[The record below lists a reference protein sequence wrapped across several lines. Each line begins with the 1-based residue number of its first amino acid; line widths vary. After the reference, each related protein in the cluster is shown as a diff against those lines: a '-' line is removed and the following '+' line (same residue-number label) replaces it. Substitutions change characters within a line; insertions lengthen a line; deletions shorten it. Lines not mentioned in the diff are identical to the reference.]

1 MRNQTFIFNN
11 KPEIISAASVVGKEE
26 GQGPMGHWFD
36 YVSDDDTFGE
46 KTWEKSESKM
56 LKMAAEQ
63 AINKAG
69 LNQEDIDVM
78 LSGDL
83 LNQIMSSSF
92 MARDMG
98 LPFIGLYGA
107 CSTMTE
113 SLMMASVLVDGGYCN
128 TAVNC
133 ASSHFCSAERQFRM
147 PLEHGNQK
155 PPCAPSTVIG
165 AGAMVV
171 SGKGKGRNGKK
182 AASGG
187 KNVSNLSPAKGGKPD
202 TVQAVRGVEK
212 SSSKAIVRISSAT
225 VGKIIDVGVKDSNE
239 MGAAMAPAAVDTI
252 LAHFRDTGRSFDDY
266 DMVITG
272 DLGYTGKAIAA
283 DILKQA
289 GIPEEQLD
297 TKLEDCGT
305 LIYDKS
311 MGFEGGGSGCGCSA
325 SVFAGYIYK
334 RLQERSLK
342 SVLVLSTG
350 ALLSTISPFQGES
363 IPGIAH
369 AVALEAEGDE

>member
-1 MRNQTFIFNN
+1 MGRQTFIFHN
-11 KPEIISAASVVGKEE
+11 KPVVLSAFSIVGEKE

-36 YVSDDDTFGE
+36 HVSDDDTFGE
-46 KTWEKSESKM
+46 PTWEKSESKM
-56 LKMAAEQ
+56 LRLAVEG
-63 AINKAG
+63 AIKKSG
-69 LNQEDIDVM
+69 KTKDDIDIL

-92 MARDMG
+92 MARDIDI
-98 LPFIGLYGA
+98 PFIGLYGA

-113 SLMMASVLVDGGYCN
+113 SLMMASILTDGGYCDS
-128 TAVNC
+128 AVNC

-171 SGKGKGRNGKK
+171 SGKAGKRHCSGRNTGSDNR
-182 AASGG
+182 AG
-187 KNVSNLSPAKGGKPD
+187 VI
-202 TVQAVRGVEK
+202 TVDC
-212 SSSKAIVRISSAT
+212 AT
-225 VGKIIDVGVKDSNE
+225 VGKIMDAGIKDSNE

-252 LAHFRDTGRSFDDY
+252 LAHFRDTGRSFSHY

-272 DLGYTGKAIAA
+272 DLGFTGKAIAM
-283 DILKQA
+283 DIMKQA
-289 GIPEEQLD
+289 GISENQMREKFQ
-297 TKLEDCGT
+297 DCGT
-305 LIYDKS
+305 LIYDKAD
-311 MGFEGGGSGCGCSA
+311 GFEGGGSGCGCSA
-325 SVFAGYIYK
+325 SIFAGYIYK
-334 RLQERSLK
+334 RMQEKSLK
-342 SVLVLSTG
+342 RVLMLSTG

-369 AVALEAEGDE
+369 AVSLEVSEDD

>member
-1 MRNQTFIFNN
+1 MGGQTFIFHN
-11 KPEIISAASVVGKEE
+11 KPTIIGAFSAVGEKE

-46 KTWEKSESKM
+46 STWEKSESQM
-56 LKMAAEQ
+56 LKIAVEG
-63 AINKAG
+63 AITRSGKTKNEIG
-69 LNQEDIDVM
+69 VL

-92 MARDMG
+92 MARDIEI
-98 LPFIGLYGA
+98 PFIGLYGA

-113 SLMMASVLVDGGYCN
+113 SLMLASILTDGGYCD

-165 AGAMVV
+165 AGAMVI
-171 SGKGKGRNGKK
+171 SGKSVQKHRKENRQGSFNEAG
-182 AASGG
+182 AI
-187 KNVSNLSPAKGGKPD
+187 
-202 TVQAVRGVEK
+202 TVD
-212 SSSKAIVRISSAT
+212 SAT
-225 VGKIIDVGVKDSNE
+225 VGKIVDVGIKDSNE

-252 LAHFRDTGRSFDDY
+252 LAHFRDTHRSFSYY

-272 DLGYTGKAIAA
+272 DLGFTGRAIAM
-283 DILKQA
+283 DIMKSA
-289 GIPEEQLD
+289 GISE
-297 TKLEDCGT
+297 KLMGEKFRDCGAM
-305 LIYDKS
+305 IYDKAD
-311 MGFEGGGSGCGCSA
+311 GFEGGGSGCGCSA
-325 SVFAGYIYK
+325 SIFAGYIYK
-334 RLQERSLK
+334 RLQEKSLK
-342 SVLVLSTG
+342 RVLLLSTG

-369 AVALEAEGDE
+369 AVSLEVREDD